1 MAAYGSVLYMRL
13 SEHETVTMDARN
25 SLSCFLIQ
33 ELISIYF
40 MIALKV
46 GLKYRNEKER
56 KGDPERRDRDTQRET
71 QKKRQEQI

>member
-46 GLKYRNEKER
+46 GKTYRNEKER
-56 KGDPERRDRDTQRET
+56 EGDPERRDRDTQRET